1 MEAVWVVKG
10 IENVV
15 KANPKKLEDLLRSL
29 KKDKELFE
37 EIVISAYVEGLISL
51 SKASE
56 LLEITR
62 DELIDLLKKK
72 GIPIRALSKE
82 DVIAEVEA
90 IKWF

>member
-1 MEAVWVVKG
+1 MAWVIKG

-15 KANPKKLEDLLRSL
+15 KANPKKLDHLLRNL

-37 EIVISAYVEGLISL
+37 EVIISAYIEGLISL

-62 DELIDLLKKK
+62 DELIDILKKK
-72 GIPIRALSKE
+72 GIPIRSLSKE
-82 DVIAEVEA
+82 EVIAEVEA
-90 IKWF
+90 VRWF